1 MFAGT
6 TPRWW
11 ASQVPQTSK
20 VKLADLIRC
29 RLQYLSIL
37 QNNKSTGGEPVILI
51 YAFYQVVGAAV
62 EEMLQPKL
70 NGLKAKSN

>member
-1 MFAGT
+1 MFTGT

-20 VKLADLIRC
+20 VKQADLIRC

-37 QNNKSTGGEPVILI
+37 QNKRSGGKSGILI
-51 YAFYQVVGAAV
+51 HAFFQVVGAAV

>member
-1 MFAGT
+1 MPAGT

-20 VKLADLIRC
+20 VKQADLIRC
-29 RLQYLSIL
+29 LILCLSIL